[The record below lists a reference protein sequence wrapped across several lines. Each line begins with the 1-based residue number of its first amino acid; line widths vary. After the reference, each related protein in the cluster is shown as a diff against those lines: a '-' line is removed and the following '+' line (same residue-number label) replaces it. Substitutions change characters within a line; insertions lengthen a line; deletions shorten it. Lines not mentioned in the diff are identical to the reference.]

1 MNIMLQQDNLFQTRE
16 QDKADLHISK
26 QNKNRLKKLS
36 AHWVRSEL
44 SMLMVEIHS
53 YNCGSRAT
61 LGDFFFASVFLNFI
75 FQFLFSPV
83 LEKSASEVSLGQ
95 TLAVATLMKHLLG
108 TSVTKLK
115 DCFLAALFQQQ
126 YFCYLTSKTDKATL
140 FSSNMKG
147 YFEVKPSKMNL
158 VIFH

>member
-1 MNIMLQQDNLFQTRE
+1 
-16 QDKADLHISK
+16 
-26 QNKNRLKKLS
+26 
-36 AHWVRSEL
+36 
-44 SMLMVEIHS
+44 
-53 YNCGSRAT
+53 
-61 LGDFFFASVFLNFI
+61 LNFI

-115 DCFLAALFQQQ
+115 DYFLAALFQQQ